1 MKKYILPALAIAAM
15 MVSCNN
21 QSPKMDEQPAAVS
34 ADGLKI
40 AYVEVDSLMT
50 QYNFAK
56 DYSVTL
62 QKQSN
67 NARNTLNQKGN
78 ALQAAVANFQ
88 QKVNNNGFTSREQAA
103 SQQAAIE
110 RQQRDLQEL
119 QARLEGELANQTAKF
134 NEALRDSLQNFL
146 KDYNNDK
153 KYDMIL
159 AKSGDNI
166 LMANKRFDITQD
178 VINGLNKRYKPSAK
192 PAADEK
198 KARLWLKRALAH
210 ENKGPEILAK
220 IRKKAAEGDDDAKR
234 MLKLV
239 GK

>member
-1 MKKYILPALAIAAM
+1 MKKYIFSALAIAAM

-21 QSPKMDEQPAAVS
+21 QSPKMDDQPAAAS
-34 ADGLKI
+34 SEGLKI

-50 QYNFAK
+50 QYTFAK

-62 QKQSN
+62 QKKSN

-88 QKVNNNGFTSREQAA
+88 QKLNNNGFQSREQAA

-119 QARLEGELANQTAKF
+119 QARLENELASETAKF

-146 KDYNNDK
+146 KVYNKDK
-153 KYDMIL
+153 KFDLIL

-166 LMANKRFDITQD
+166 LIGNKKLDVTQD
-178 VINGLNKRYKPSAK
+178 VINGLNKRYKPTAK
-192 PAADEK
+192 PAADAKKDEAKAEEK
-198 KARLWLKRALAH
+198 K
-210 ENKGPEILAK
+210 
-220 IRKKAAEGDDDAKR
+220 
-234 MLKLV
+234 
-239 GK
+239 